1 MVDREHVWLYNG
13 DVYMYIMGDFAHMF
27 DYKTS
32 GTCSRMIHID
42 AEGGIIRRVV
52 FDGGCTGN
60 LQGVSRLVEGMPVE
74 EAIRRLKGI
83 QCRGGTSCPD
93 QLAKALLQMQAR
105 QK

>member
-1 MVDREHVWLYNG
+1 
-13 DVYMYIMGDFAHMF
+13 MF

-32 GTCSRMIHID
+32 GTCS
-42 AEGGIIRRVV
+42 GVIRRVV
-52 FDGGCTGN
+52 FDGGCVGN

-93 QLAKALLQMQAR
+93 QLAKALLKMQA
-105 QK
+105 QGK

>member
-1 MVDREHVWLYNG
+1 MVDREPVWLYNG

-60 LQGVSRLVEGMPVE
+60 LQGQGDPVLGE
-74 EAIRRLKGI
+74 FN
-83 QCRGGTSCPD
+83 TSTKTFT
-93 QLAKALLQMQAR
+93 AAE
-105 QK
+105 